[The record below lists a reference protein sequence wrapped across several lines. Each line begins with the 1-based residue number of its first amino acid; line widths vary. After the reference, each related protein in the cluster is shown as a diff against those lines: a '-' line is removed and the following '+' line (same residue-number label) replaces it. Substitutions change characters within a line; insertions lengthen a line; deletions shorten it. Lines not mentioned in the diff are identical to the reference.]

1 MPMNRITPLI
11 LAVALFME
19 QMDSTVIA
27 TALPT
32 IATDLGVGPITL
44 KLALTSY
51 MVALAIFIPMSGWM
65 ADRYGAKRVF
75 RAAIVVFMLGSL
87 FCAISDSLLTFVAAR
102 FLQGMGGAMMTP
114 VGRLVLLRT
123 TKKSD
128 LVSAMALLTIPA
140 LLGPIT
146 GPPVGGFITTFF
158 SWHWIFLI
166 NIPIGLLGLWLSS
179 IYLPEIEPIDTRRID
194 WKGFL
199 LSACAA
205 SGLVFGLSVMS
216 LPALPVWVG
225 AAATVVGILSII
237 LYVVH
242 ARRHPAPLLDLTLF
256 ANRSF
261 RASIIGGTL
270 FRIAAGATPFLL
282 PLMLQLGFGLSAFES
297 GMITFASAAGALT
310 MKMTAGPILRR
321 IGFRRV
327 LIGNA
332 ILSGGFIAVCGFFR
346 PDTPHAVILGLL
358 LLGGFFR
365 SLQFTSSNTLTIAD
379 IPNEQMSRATSF
391 TSMMQQLSLSA
402 GVAVGAMVLH
412 ATVTFS
418 GGAEQ
423 ITATSFTP
431 AFLTVGVT
439 AMLAAFAFIRL
450 PQDAGSEVSGHRLVA
465 PTQRLSQGTPP
476 MPADKP

>member
-1 MPMNRITPLI
+1 MNRITPLI

-32 IATDLGVGPITL
+32 IAADLGVGPITL

-51 MVALAIFIPMSGWM
+51 MVALAIFIPASGWM

-123 TKKSD
+123 TKKSE
-128 LVSAMALLTIPA
+128 LVSAMALLTIPG

-166 NIPIGLLGLWLSS
+166 NLPIGLLGLWLSS
-179 IYLPEIEPIDTRRID
+179 VYLPEIEPVETARID

-199 LSACAA
+199 LSAVAA

-225 AAATVVGILSII
+225 AAATLIGFLSMI
-237 LYVVH
+237 LYVLH
-242 ARRHPAPLLDLTLF
+242 ARRHPAPILNLTLF

-261 RASIIGGTL
+261 RASIVGGTL

-282 PLMLQLGFGLSAFES
+282 PLMLQLGFGMTAFES
-297 GMITFASAAGALT
+297 GMITFIAAVGAISTKFIARRAFAALGFRNVLIMAGTFGALT
-310 MKMTAGPILRR
+310 TAA
-321 IGFRRV
+321 
-327 LIGNA
+327 NA
-332 ILSGGFIAVCGFFR
+332 L
-346 PDTPHAVILGLL
+346 
-358 LLGGFFR
+358 
-365 SLQFTSSNTLTIAD
+365 
-379 IPNEQMSRATSF
+379 
-391 TSMMQQLSLSA
+391 
-402 GVAVGAMVLH
+402 
-412 ATVTFS
+412 
-418 GGAEQ
+418 
-423 ITATSFTP
+423 FTP
-431 AFLTVGVT
+431 ATPVLLIMAILLVGGFCRSFFFTGVNTLGYAEIEDRAASQATSLTSVLQQVSLALGVAAAASILEAST
-439 AMLAAFAFIRL
+439 RMSGEGLSLGDFHLAFAIVAGLSLFAVVPFFGL
-450 PQDAGSEVSGHRLVA
+450 PRDVGSAVSGYR
-465 PTQRLSQGTPP
+465 RTPE
-476 MPADKP
+476 DESISVK

>member
-1 MPMNRITPLI
+1 MNRITPLI

-32 IATDLGVGPITL
+32 IAADLGVGPITL

-51 MVALAIFIPMSGWM
+51 MVALAIFIPASGWM

-87 FCAISDSLLTFVAAR
+87 FCAISDSLLTFVSAR

-123 TKKSD
+123 TKKSE
-128 LVSAMALLTIPA
+128 LVSAMALLTIPG

-166 NIPIGLLGLWLSS
+166 NLPIGLLGLWLSS
-179 IYLPEIEPIDTRRID
+179 VYLPEIEPVETARID

-199 LSACAA
+199 LSAVAA

-225 AAATVVGILSII
+225 AVATLIGILSMI
-237 LYVVH
+237 LYMLH
-242 ARRHPAPLLDLTLF
+242 ARRHPAPILNLTLF

-261 RASIIGGTL
+261 RASIVGGTL

-282 PLMLQLGFGLSAFES
+282 PLMLQLGFGMTAFES
-297 GMITFASAAGALT
+297 GMITFIAAIGAITTKFIARRAFAALGFRNVLIMAGIFGALT
-310 MKMTAGPILRR
+310 TAANALFTPATP
-321 IGFRRV
+321 V
-327 LIGNA
+327 LLIMA
-332 ILSGGFIAVCGFFR
+332 ILLVGGFCRSFF
-346 PDTPHAVILGLL
+346 
-358 LLGGFFR
+358 
-365 SLQFTSSNTLTIAD
+365 FTGVNTLGYAEIEDSAAS
-379 IPNEQMSRATSF
+379 QATSL
-391 TSMMQQLSLSA
+391 TSVLQQVSLA
-402 GVAVGAMVLH
+402 LGVAAAASILEASTRM
-412 ATVTFS
+412 S
-418 GGAEQ
+418 GGAL
-423 ITATSFTP
+423 SLGDFH
-431 AFLTVGVT
+431 L
-439 AMLAAFAFIRL
+439 AFAIVAGLSLFAIVPFFGL
-450 PQDAGSEVSGHRLVA
+450 PRDVGSAVSGYRRASEDETINV
-465 PTQRLSQGTPP
+465 
-476 MPADKP
+476 K

>member
-1 MPMNRITPLI
+1 MNRITPLI

-51 MVALAIFIPMSGWM
+51 MVALAIFIPVSGWM

-75 RAAIVVFMLGSL
+75 RAAIIVFMLGSV
-87 FCAISDSLLTFVAAR
+87 FCAVSDSLLTFVAAR

-123 TKKSD
+123 TKKSE
-128 LVSAMALLTIPA
+128 LVSAMALLTIPG

-146 GPPVGGFITTFF
+146 GPPVGGFITTYF

-179 IYLPEIEPIDTRRID
+179 VYLPEIDPLETARID
-194 WKGFL
+194 WTGFV
-199 LSACAA
+199 LSSAAA

-225 AAATVVGILSII
+225 AVATLVGVLSMV
-237 LYVVH
+237 LYVRH

-282 PLMLQLGFGLSAFES
+282 PLMLQLGFGMTAFES
-297 GMITFASAAGALT
+297 GMTTFIAAVGAISTKFIARRAFAAAGFRNVLILAGIFGALT
-310 MKMTAGPILRR
+310 TAA
-321 IGFRRV
+321 
-327 LIGNA
+327 NA
-332 ILSGGFIAVCGFFR
+332 V
-346 PDTPHAVILGLL
+346 
-358 LLGGFFR
+358 
-365 SLQFTSSNTLTIAD
+365 
-379 IPNEQMSRATSF
+379 
-391 TSMMQQLSLSA
+391 
-402 GVAVGAMVLH
+402 
-412 ATVTFS
+412 
-418 GGAEQ
+418 
-423 ITATSFTP
+423 FTP
-431 AFLTVGVT
+431 ATPIALIMAILLIGGFCRSFFFTGVNTLGYAEIEDRAASQATSLTSVLQQVSLALGVAAAASILEAST
-439 AMLAAFAFIRL
+439 RITGETLSLGDFHLAFAIVAGLSLFSVL
-450 PQDAGSEVSGHRLVA
+450 PFLGLPRDAGSAVSGYRRTRDEETISV
-465 PTQRLSQGTPP
+465 
-476 MPADKP
+476 K

>member
-1 MPMNRITPLI
+1 MNHVTPLI

-51 MVALAIFIPMSGWM
+51 MVALAIFIPISGWM

-75 RAAIVVFMLGSL
+75 RAAIVVFMLGSI

-123 TKKSD
+123 TKKSE
-128 LVSAMALLTIPA
+128 LVSAMALLTIPG

-146 GPPVGGFITTFF
+146 GPPVGGFITTFL

-179 IYLPEIEPIDTRRID
+179 IYLPEIEPIETAPID
-194 WKGFL
+194 WKGFV
-199 LSACAA
+199 LSSAAA
-205 SGLVFGLSVMS
+205 SGLVFGLSVKS

-225 AAATVVGILSII
+225 AAATVVGVLSMV
-237 LYVVH
+237 LYVFH

-282 PLMLQLGFGLSAFES
+282 PLMLQLGFGMTAFES
-297 GMITFASAAGALT
+297 GMTTFIAAVGAISTKFIARRAFAAAGFRNVLILAGLFGALT
-310 MKMTAGPILRR
+310 TAA
-321 IGFRRV
+321 
-327 LIGNA
+327 NA
-332 ILSGGFIAVCGFFR
+332 F
-346 PDTPHAVILGLL
+346 
-358 LLGGFFR
+358 
-365 SLQFTSSNTLTIAD
+365 
-379 IPNEQMSRATSF
+379 
-391 TSMMQQLSLSA
+391 
-402 GVAVGAMVLH
+402 
-412 ATVTFS
+412 
-418 GGAEQ
+418 
-423 ITATSFTP
+423 FTP
-431 AFLTVGVT
+431 ATPIVLIMVILLIGGFCRSFFFTGVNTLGYAEIADRAASQATSLTSVLQQVSLALGVAAAASILEAST
-439 AMLAAFAFIRL
+439 RITGETLSLGDFHLAFAVVAGLSLFAVVPFLGL
-450 PQDAGSEVSGHRLVA
+450 PRDVGSAVSGYRQASEDETMSV
-465 PTQRLSQGTPP
+465 
-476 MPADKP
+476 K

>member
-1 MPMNRITPLI
+1 MNRITPLI

-32 IATDLGVGPITL
+32 IAMDLGVGPITL

-51 MVALAIFIPMSGWM
+51 MVALAIFIPVSGWM

-75 RAAIVVFMLGSL
+75 RAAIVVFMLGSI

-123 TKKSD
+123 TKKSE

-166 NIPIGLLGLWLSS
+166 NIPIGLLGLWLSG
-179 IYLPEIEPIDTRRID
+179 IYLPDIKPIETARID
-194 WKGFL
+194 WMGFF
-199 LSACAA
+199 LSAAAA

-225 AAATVVGILSII
+225 AAATLVGVIAMV
-237 LYVVH
+237 LYVLH
-242 ARRHPAPLLDLTLF
+242 ARRHPAPLLDLSLF
-256 ANRSF
+256 ANKSF
-261 RASIIGGTL
+261 RASIVGGTL

-282 PLMLQLGFGLSAFES
+282 PLMLQLGFGMTAFES
-297 GMITFASAAGALT
+297 GMTT
-310 MKMTAGPILRR
+310 
-321 IGFRRV
+321 
-327 LIGNA
+327 
-332 ILSGGFIAVCGFFR
+332 FIA
-346 PDTPHAVILGLL
+346 
-358 LLGGFFR
+358 
-365 SLQFTSSNTLTIAD
+365 
-379 IPNEQMSRATSF
+379 
-391 TSMMQQLSLSA
+391 
-402 GVAVGAMVLH
+402 AVGAISTKFIARRAFAAAGFRNVLIL
-412 ATVTFS
+412 AGIF
-418 GGAEQ
+418 GA
-423 ITATSFTP
+423 ITTAANALFTP
-431 AFLTVGVT
+431 ATPIVLIMAILLIGGFCRSFFFTGVNTLGYAEIEDREASQATSLTSVLQQVSLALGVAAAASILEAST
-439 AMLAAFAFIRL
+439 RITGETLSLGDFHLAFAVVAGLSLFAVVPFFRL
-450 PQDAGSEVSGHRLVA
+450 PRDVGSAVSGYRRASEDETISV
-465 PTQRLSQGTPP
+465 
-476 MPADKP
+476 K

>member
-1 MPMNRITPLI
+1 MTGFESGDSHARLSLNPYLEPAVHRNAALI
-11 LAVALFME
+11 LAIALFME

-32 IATDLGVGPITL
+32 IAADLGVGPITL

-51 MVALAIFIPMSGWM
+51 MVALAIFMPISGWM

-75 RAAIVVFMLGSL
+75 RAAILVFMLGSV

-123 TKKSD
+123 TKKSE
-128 LVSAMALLTIPA
+128 LVSAMALLTIPG

-179 IYLPEIEPIDTRRID
+179 VYLPEIEPIETARID
-194 WKGFL
+194 WTGFI
-199 LSACAA
+199 LSSLAA

-216 LPALPVWVG
+216 LPALPVSVG
-225 AAATVVGILSII
+225 AAATGIGMLSMV
-237 LYVVH
+237 LYIRH
-242 ARRHPAPLLDLTLF
+242 ARRHPAPLLDLSLF

-282 PLMLQLGFGLSAFES
+282 PLMLQLGFGMTAFES
-297 GMITFASAAGALT
+297 GMTTFIAAVGAISTKFIARRAFAAAGFRNVLILAGIFGAITTAEGAQNTAAVTATLAKVSAIAIGINKSFNPVSVSAGQPSTLQLDLSDGSVGAAGALLIASIALPKRWRPPMRGNGGET
-310 MKMTAGPILRR
+310 FMRNVDIELARIEARIAWSALEPEHIAAFTLRR
-321 IGFRRV
+321 GDLR
-327 LIGNA
+327 
-332 ILSGGFIAVCGFFR
+332 
-346 PDTPHAVILGLL
+346 
-358 LLGGFFR
+358 
-365 SLQFTSSNTLTIAD
+365 
-379 IPNEQMSRATSF
+379 
-391 TSMMQQLSLSA
+391 
-402 GVAVGAMVLH
+402 
-412 ATVTFS
+412 
-418 GGAEQ
+418 
-423 ITATSFTP
+423 
-431 AFLTVGVT
+431 
-439 AMLAAFAFIRL
+439 
-450 PQDAGSEVSGHRLVA
+450 
-465 PTQRLSQGTPP
+465 
-476 MPADKP
+476 

>member
-1 MPMNRITPLI
+1 MNRITLLI

-32 IATDLGVGPITL
+32 IASDLGVGPITL

-51 MVALAIFIPMSGWM
+51 MVALAIFIPISGWM

-87 FCAISDSLLTFVAAR
+87 LCALSSSLVAFVAAR

-123 TKKSD
+123 TKKSE

-179 IYLPEIEPIDTRRID
+179 IHLPEISPIETAGID

-199 LSACAA
+199 LSSAAA

-216 LPALPVWVG
+216 LPALPVFIG
-225 AAATVVGILSII
+225 AAATVVGLLSMI
-237 LYVVH
+237 LYVIH
-242 ARRHPAPLLDLTLF
+242 ARRHPAPLLDLSLF
-256 ANRSF
+256 GNRSF

-282 PLMLQLGFGLSAFES
+282 PLMLQLGFGMTAFES
-297 GMITFASAAGALT
+297 GMTTFIAAVGAISTKFIARRAFAAAG
-310 MKMTAGPILRR
+310 
-321 IGFRRV
+321 FRNV
-327 LIGNA
+327 LILAGIFGAITTAANA
-332 ILSGGFIAVCGFFR
+332 VFTPATPIVLIMGILLVGGFCRSFF
-346 PDTPHAVILGLL
+346 
-358 LLGGFFR
+358 
-365 SLQFTSSNTLTIAD
+365 FTGVNTLGYAEIEDRAAS
-379 IPNEQMSRATSF
+379 QATSL
-391 TSMMQQLSLSA
+391 TSVLQQVSLALGVAAAASILEASTRITGETLSLSDFH
-402 GVAVGAMVLH
+402 L
-412 ATVTFS
+412 
-418 GGAEQ
+418 
-423 ITATSFTP
+423 
-431 AFLTVGVT
+431 
-439 AMLAAFAFIRL
+439 AFAIVAGLSLFSVL
-450 PQDAGSEVSGHRLVA
+450 PFFGLPRDVGSAVSGYRRASDGETISV
-465 PTQRLSQGTPP
+465 
-476 MPADKP
+476 K

>member
-1 MPMNRITPLI
+1 MNRITPLI

-32 IATDLGVGPITL
+32 IASDLGVGPITL

-51 MVALAIFIPMSGWM
+51 MVALAIFIPISGWI

-87 FCAISDSLLTFVAAR
+87 LCALSSSLVAFVAAR

-123 TKKSD
+123 TKKSE

-179 IYLPEIEPIDTRRID
+179 IHLPEIAPIETAGID

-199 LSACAA
+199 LSSAAA

-216 LPALPVWVG
+216 LPALPVFIG
-225 AAATVVGILSII
+225 AAATVVGLLSMI
-237 LYVVH
+237 LYVIH
-242 ARRHPAPLLDLTLF
+242 ARRHPAPLLDLSLF
-256 ANRSF
+256 GNRSF

-270 FRIAAGATPFLL
+270 FASPRGD
-282 PLMLQLGFGLSAFES
+282 PL
-297 GMITFASAAGALT
+297 
-310 MKMTAGPILRR
+310 
-321 IGFRRV
+321 
-327 LIGNA
+327 
-332 ILSGGFIAVCGFFR
+332 
-346 PDTPHAVILGLL
+346 
-358 LLGGFFR
+358 
-365 SLQFTSSNTLTIAD
+365 
-379 IPNEQMSRATSF
+379 
-391 TSMMQQLSLSA
+391 
-402 GVAVGAMVLH
+402 
-412 ATVTFS
+412 
-418 GGAEQ
+418 
-423 ITATSFTP
+423 
-431 AFLTVGVT
+431 
-439 AMLAAFAFIRL
+439 LAAADAAARL
-450 PQDAGSEVSGHRLVA
+450 RHDRL
-465 PTQRLSQGTPP
+465 
-476 MPADKP
+476 

>member
-32 IATDLGVGPITL
+32 IAADLGVGPITL

-51 MVALAIFIPMSGWM
+51 MVALAIFIPISGWM

-75 RAAIVVFMLGSL
+75 RAAILVFMLGSV

-123 TKKSD
+123 TKKSE
-128 LVSAMALLTIPA
+128 LVSAMALLTIPG

-179 IYLPEIEPIDTRRID
+179 VYLPEIEPIETARID
-194 WKGFL
+194 WTGFI
-199 LSACAA
+199 LSSLAA

-216 LPALPVWVG
+216 LPALPVSVG
-225 AAATVVGILSII
+225 AAATGIGMLSMV
-237 LYVVH
+237 LYIRH
-242 ARRHPAPLLDLTLF
+242 ARRHPAPLLDLSLF

-282 PLMLQLGFGLSAFES
+282 PLMLQLGFGMTAFES
-297 GMITFASAAGALT
+297 GMTTFIAAVGAISTKFIARRAFAAAGFRNVLILAGIFGALT
-310 MKMTAGPILRR
+310 TAA
-321 IGFRRV
+321 
-327 LIGNA
+327 NA
-332 ILSGGFIAVCGFFR
+332 L
-346 PDTPHAVILGLL
+346 
-358 LLGGFFR
+358 
-365 SLQFTSSNTLTIAD
+365 
-379 IPNEQMSRATSF
+379 
-391 TSMMQQLSLSA
+391 
-402 GVAVGAMVLH
+402 
-412 ATVTFS
+412 
-418 GGAEQ
+418 
-423 ITATSFTP
+423 FTP
-431 AFLTVGVT
+431 ATPIVLIMGILLIGGFCRSFFFTGVNTLGYADIEDRAASQATSLTSVLQQVSLALGVAAAASILEAST
-439 AMLAAFAFIRL
+439 RITGETLSLGDFHLAFAIVAALSLFSVL
-450 PQDAGSEVSGHRLVA
+450 PFFGLPRDVGSAVSGYRRASEDETISV
-465 PTQRLSQGTPP
+465 
-476 MPADKP
+476 K

>member
-1 MPMNRITPLI
+1 MPMNRVTPLI

-32 IATDLGVGPITL
+32 IASDLGVGPITL

-51 MVALAIFIPMSGWM
+51 MVALAIFIPISGWM

-75 RAAIVVFMLGSL
+75 RAAIMVFMLGSI
-87 FCAISDSLLTFVAAR
+87 FCAMSDSLLTFVAAR

-123 TKKSD
+123 TKKSE

-179 IYLPEIEPIDTRRID
+179 IYLPEIEPIETARID
-194 WKGFL
+194 WKGFV
-199 LSACAA
+199 LSSVAA
-205 SGLVFGLSVMS
+205 SGVVFGLSVMS

-225 AAATVVGILSII
+225 ATATVIGVFSMV
-237 LYVVH
+237 LYVIH
-242 ARRHPAPLLDLTLF
+242 ARRHPAPLLDLSLF

-270 FRIAAGATPFLL
+270 FRIATGATPFLL
-282 PLMLQLGFGLSAFES
+282 PLMLQLGFGMTAFES
-297 GMITFASAAGALT
+297 GMTTFIAAIGAISTKFIARRAFAAAGFRNVLILSGIFGALT
-310 MKMTAGPILRR
+310 TGANAFFTPATPI
-321 IGFRRV
+321 V
-327 LIGNA
+327 LIMA
-332 ILSGGFIAVCGFFR
+332 ILLIGGFCRSFF
-346 PDTPHAVILGLL
+346 
-358 LLGGFFR
+358 
-365 SLQFTSSNTLTIAD
+365 FTGVNTLSYAEIEDRVAS
-379 IPNEQMSRATSF
+379 QATSL
-391 TSMMQQLSLSA
+391 TSVLQQVSLALGVAAAASILEASTRITGETLSLSDFH
-402 GVAVGAMVLH
+402 L
-412 ATVTFS
+412 
-418 GGAEQ
+418 
-423 ITATSFTP
+423 
-431 AFLTVGVT
+431 
-439 AMLAAFAFIRL
+439 AFAIVAGLSIFAVLPFLRL
-450 PQDAGSEVSGHRLVA
+450 PRDVGSAVSGYRRA
-465 PTQRLSQGTPP
+465 PENETISV
-476 MPADKP
+476 K

>member
-1 MPMNRITPLI
+1 MNRVTPLI

-51 MVALAIFIPMSGWM
+51 MVALAIFIPASGWM
-65 ADRYGAKRVF
+65 ADRYGAKQVF
-75 RAAIVVFMLGSL
+75 RAAILVFMLGSL

-128 LVSAMALLTIPA
+128 LVSAMALLTIPG

-166 NIPIGLLGLWLSS
+166 NIPIGVLGLWLSS
-179 IYLPEIEPIDTRRID
+179 IYLPKIDPIETARID

-216 LPALPVWVG
+216 LPALPPWVG
-225 AAATVVGILSII
+225 AIATVVGVLSMI
-237 LYVVH
+237 LYVMH
-242 ARRHPAPLLDLTLF
+242 ARRHPAPLLDLSLF

-261 RASIIGGTL
+261 RASIVGGTL

-282 PLMLQLGFGLSAFES
+282 PLMLQLGFGMSAFQS
-297 GMITFASAAGALT
+297 GMTTFIAAVGAISTKFIARRAFATVGFRNVLILAGIFGALT
-310 MKMTAGPILRR
+310 TAA
-321 IGFRRV
+321 
-327 LIGNA
+327 NA
-332 ILSGGFIAVCGFFR
+332 F
-346 PDTPHAVILGLL
+346 
-358 LLGGFFR
+358 
-365 SLQFTSSNTLTIAD
+365 
-379 IPNEQMSRATSF
+379 
-391 TSMMQQLSLSA
+391 
-402 GVAVGAMVLH
+402 
-412 ATVTFS
+412 
-418 GGAEQ
+418 
-423 ITATSFTP
+423 FTP
-431 AFLTVGVT
+431 ATPILLIMAVLLVGGFCRSFFFTGVNTLGYADIEDRAASQATSLTSVLQQVSLALGVAT
-439 AMLAAFAFIRL
+439 AASILEASTRMTGETLSLGDFHLAFAIVAGLSIFAVL
-450 PQDAGSEVSGHRLVA
+450 PFFGLPRDVGSAVSGYR
-465 PTQRLSQGTPP
+465 RGTS
-476 MPADKP
+476 DETISVK